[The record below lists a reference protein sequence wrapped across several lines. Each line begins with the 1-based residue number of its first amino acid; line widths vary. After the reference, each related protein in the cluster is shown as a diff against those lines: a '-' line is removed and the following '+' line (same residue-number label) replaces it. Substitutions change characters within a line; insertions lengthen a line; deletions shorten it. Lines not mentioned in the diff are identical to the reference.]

1 MALEPISDILKRQ
14 PFARGLAEDNLAKL
28 LAFTTAVSFDEDQV
42 IFPAGQP
49 SAHLYLVLT
58 GCVCVEVRTPVYA
71 VCVQVVGPGE
81 AFGWSSLL
89 EQHDT
94 VFQVRALGPTT
105 TLCIEARPLLAA
117 CEEDPKF
124 GLELFRRVLE
134 LVAGRVRAVEARLAE
149 FCGIT
154 GAAKPRRP
162 VLRRMPLG
170 APPTP

>member
-14 PFARGLAEDNLAKL
+14 PFARGLPEDSLARL
-28 LAFTTAVSFDEDQV
+28 LAFTTVVSFDEDQV

-81 AFGWSSLL
+81 AFGWSSVLQ
-89 EQHDT
+89 QHDT
-94 VFQVRALGPTT
+94 VFQVRALGSTT
-105 TLCIEARPLLAA
+105 TLCIDGAQLLAA
-117 CEEDPKF
+117 CEEDPRF

-149 FCGIT
+149 FCGIA
-154 GAAKPRRP
+154 GVPRPRRGLP
-162 VLRRMPLG
+162 RRAPLD
-170 APPTP
+170 AFPRS

>member
-14 PFARGLAEDNLAKL
+14 PFARGLAEDNLARL
-28 LAFTTAVSFDEDQV
+28 LAFTTVVSFEEDQV

-89 EQHDT
+89 QHHET
-94 VFQVRALGPTT
+94 VFQVRALGHTS
-105 TLCIEARPLLAA
+105 TLCIDAQQLLAA
-117 CEEDPKF
+117 CAEDPRF
-124 GLELFRRVLE
+124 GLELFRRVLD

-149 FCGIT
+149 FCGIA
-154 GAAKPRRP
+154 GVPRPRRP
-162 VLRRMPLG
+162 LARRSFDSFPRS
-170 APPTP
+170 